1 MNNTGMPKL
10 FAFFYVFSTKLRLS
24 KPWQYKVP
32 LLISFPYF
40 LIKTGDVDSAT
51 FLYAIL
57 AAFATTIG
65 FAGVGYVTNDLSD
78 RKKDVLAQ
86 KENALNKLSP
96 WAIRGILIGC
106 ILVAILP
113 WLYLPWDT
121 YSLLLI
127 GVEFSLFYLYAF
139 PPFRLKERGILG
151 LITDALYAHVVPA
164 ILASWTFYLVIG
176 KTYKQFYLFL
186 VILVAWQLFSGIRNI
201 LSHQIKDYEN
211 DLLSGTNT
219 WVTQKG
225 IPTATLLLKSCITVE
240 SLAFLCFIGI
250 IGLQISFLP
259 WIYGIY
265 LIVAIYA
272 FAKAK
277 KKKQETPA
285 KHFTNI
291 FLDHFYTQW
300 MPILILV
307 SIIFI
312 PTEVSLVLLVH
323 LVLFAR
329 SMYQNIVSLLHAIR
343 GSRASIILNHRLYI
357 EKNYVRSLCWHIL
370 LMLGYVGLFCIAYY
384 SLNYF
389 YTDKATFFFWQNILS
404 KVLVLTILLQ
414 LASVFIL
421 KKDITVHTLK
431 KFLLEKNSAYNLAI
445 FRIIFFF
452 FIFGSLVR
460 GMESSMAWTTLPET
474 ARVGLPYIGWL
485 IDILPISPEIYDSMR
500 LIGVILAFTGL
511 IGFQT
516 RWTLKLYI
524 PVAFYLWAVPCF
536 FGKLNHNQIL
546 LWIPIIFAFSQC
558 SAVWSVDAI
567 IKKLRKTWTP
577 PEKSVIYGLPLTLIW
592 IHLAMIYCFS
602 GLHKLWDTG
611 LFWGLSD
618 NIINQIQL
626 EWVENYDMTTAIRID
641 KYPILLRTG
650 AIGIILFEIVYPLFL
665 IKPSLRFIN
674 FIGAWSLHL
683 TAGYLMNIDFVNLR
697 RSHFSLIN
705 WSRLKSLRLFRKKKE
720 TPVLHP
726 HEDFEAK
733 TLYKQAVFYPGII
746 LVLGNL
752 FFGIAGINSWPF
764 SAYPAYSG
772 VVENTVQLIKID
784 AYDQNGQLT
793 DVKSLGKEQSFRWE
807 NIRPFETEI
816 AHTFKQGD
824 TVLLQEKIESYWKL
838 WTSKVQGLDAI
849 EKVTMTLETTSLVPE
864 ERHII
869 LDAQVLGTLNKNQ

>member
-1 MNNTGMPKL
+1 MPKL
-10 FAFFYVFSTKLRLS
+10 FAFFHLFSTKLRLS

-40 LIKTGDVDSAT
+40 LIKTGAVDSAT
-51 FLYAIL
+51 FLHAII
-57 AAFATTIG
+57 AAFATIIG

-78 RKKDVLAQ
+78 RKKDLLAH
-86 KENALNKLSP
+86 KDNALTHLSP

-113 WLYLPWDT
+113 WAYLPWDN
-121 YSLLLI
+121 YSLVLI
-127 GVEFSLFYLYAF
+127 STEFALFYLYAF

-176 KTYKQFYLFL
+176 KAYDQFDLFIVVL
-186 VILVAWQLFSGIRNI
+186 MVWQFFSGIRNI
-201 LSHQIKDYEN
+201 LSHQIKDYDN
-211 DLLSGTNT
+211 DLMSGTKT

-225 IPTATLLLKSCITVE
+225 LAAATLLLKTSITLECI
-240 SLAFLCFIGI
+240 AFLGFLGI
-250 IGLQISFLP
+250 LSLRITFLP
-259 WIYGIY
+259 WVFGGYAF
-265 LIVAIYA
+265 VAIYA
-272 FAKAK
+272 FAKAR

-300 MPILILV
+300 MPMLILI

-312 PTEVSLVLLVH
+312 PTKVSLILLVH

-329 SMYQNIVSLLHAIR
+329 SMYQNIVSILHAIR
-343 GSRASIILNHRLYI
+343 GSRAGIILNHRLYI
-357 EKNYVRSLCWHIL
+357 EKNYVRSLCWHLL
-370 LMLGYVGLFCIAYY
+370 LMLSYVGLFCIAYY

-389 YTDKATFFFWQNILS
+389 YTDKATFFFWQNMLS

-431 KFLLEKNSAYNLAI
+431 EFLLEKNSAYNLAI
-445 FRIIFFF
+445 FRVIFFF
-452 FIFGSLVR
+452 VIFGSLVW
-460 GMESSMAWTTLPET
+460 GMESSMAWTTLPES

-683 TAGYLMNIDFVNLR
+683 TAGYLMNIDFIHLR
-697 RSHFSLIN
+697 ITHVSLIN
-705 WSRLKSLRLFRKKKE
+705 WIHLKRIKLLKVIKIPTPKIAQEYNSLKSLTRL
-720 TPVLHP
+720 P
-726 HEDFEAK
+726 
-733 TLYKQAVFYPGII
+733 VFYAGII
-746 LVLGNL
+746 LVIGNL
-752 FFGIAGINSWPF
+752 LCGIIGISSWSF
-764 SAYPAYSG
+764 SDYPAYSG
-772 VVENTVQLIKID
+772 LVENTVQLIKID

-793 DVKSLGKEQSFRWE
+793 DVKSLGKEQSFRWK

-824 TVLLQEKIESYWKL
+824 TVLLQEKIENYWKL

-869 LDAQVLGTLNKNQ
+869 LDAQVLGTLNKNQSMRE